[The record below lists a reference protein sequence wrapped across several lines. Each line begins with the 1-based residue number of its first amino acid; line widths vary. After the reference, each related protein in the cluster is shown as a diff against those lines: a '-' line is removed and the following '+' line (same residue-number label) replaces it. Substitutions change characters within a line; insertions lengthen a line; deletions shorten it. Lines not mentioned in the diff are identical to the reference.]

1 MADSFFKKP
10 QEDQLLNILNYQD
23 GQRGAFFYFRSM
35 SMRMQARFAELIPQ
49 QDMPQVFL
57 HGNPHIENFVVTD
70 KGAAMV
76 DFDRSRIGPYAW
88 DIVRFI
94 SSVALKN
101 KNKKLNNRFLS
112 DIVLE
117 YFIEGYLRGFYI
129 PELPFK
135 QVSSMLYT
143 MPKMWN
149 KTTNE
154 YIRNKGKWYVK
165 LKENPL
171 PLNHEMANA
180 VLKGY
185 LESRNELNL
194 LDNYTIEEI
203 GQAMGSFGNRRFLI
217 LLAPKDLENK
227 TLDRIFLDI
236 KTVYQDPDNEFYY
249 NPYAH
254 HGERMI
260 HASNL
265 YAPGIELRMGFTTY
279 QGIEFWGRQIPSFSI
294 KLRQKMETIHQ
305 LDLAYSVGTQIGRAH
320 RQSLKNPQDVDKLHQ
335 HLMQN
340 YEHFIAIA
348 EQMNKE
354 VLEGHKLY
362 LSELKKLNIKIIKNS
377 KAKLPSSKNKMTDK
391 QVNEKTKIKPT
402 KKENITKKLIK
413 S

>member
-1 MADSFFKKP
+1 MLDSFFKKP
-10 QEDQLLNILNYQD
+10 HEDQLLNILNYQD
-23 GQRGAFFYFRSM
+23 EQRGAFFYFRSM

-49 QDMPQVFL
+49 ADMPQVFL

-70 KGAAMV
+70 NGAAMV

-101 KNKKLNNRFLS
+101 KNKKVSNRFLS

-117 YFIEGYLRGFYI
+117 YFIEGYLRGFYV

-135 QVSSMLYT
+135 QVSTMLYT
-143 MPKMWN
+143 TPKMWN

-154 YIRNKGKWYVK
+154 YIKNKGKWYQK

-171 PLNHEMANA
+171 PLDNEMANA

-185 LESRNELNL
+185 LASRNELHL
-194 LDNYTIEEI
+194 LDTYLIEEI
-203 GQAMGSFGNRRFLI
+203 GQAMGSFGNRRFII
-217 LLAPKDLENK
+217 LLAPKAEQDK
-227 TLDRIFLDI
+227 DLDRIFLDI

-249 NPYAH
+249 NPYQH

-265 YAPGIELRMGFTTY
+265 YAQGIELRMGFTTY
-279 QGIEFWGRQIPSFSI
+279 QGVEFWGRQIPCFTI
-294 KLRQKMETIHQ
+294 KLRQKLETIHQ

-320 RQSLKNPQDVDKLHQ
+320 RLSLVNPKDIEKLHA
-335 HLMQN
+335 HLIAN
-340 YEHFIAIA
+340 YTTFVAIA
-348 EQMNKE
+348 EQMNIE
-354 VLEGHKLY
+354 LLEGHKQY
-362 LSELKKLNIKIIKNS
+362 LSELKKLNIKIGKNIKP
-377 KAKLPSSKNKMTDK
+377 KTDTTKNKSNTK
-391 QVNEKTKIKPT
+391 NNTKTT
-402 KKENITKKLIK
+402 KKAIRSKKAIK
-413 S
+413 T